1 MFELIELIKEA
12 EPEKQELIDV
22 QNSRGKEYSRR
33 AYLQGKIDAYQHIL
47 ETEYP
52 DWEDIYKFAKNI
64 KELPK
69 HLK

>member
-1 MFELIELIKEA
+1 MFKLIELIKEA
-12 EPEKQELIDV
+12 ESEIQELIDV

-52 DWEDIYKFAKNI
+52 DWEDIYEFAKISKQNT
-64 KELPK
+64 K
-69 HLK
+69 

>member
-12 EPEKQELIDV
+12 KEFKRHWEKRGNDDV
-22 QNSRGKEYSRR
+22 RKVQR

-52 DWEDIYKFAKNI
+52 DWEDIYEFAKLSKQNT
-64 KELPK
+64 K
-69 HLK
+69 

>member
-12 EPEKQELIDV
+12 ESEKQDLMDI

-52 DWEDIYKFAKNI
+52 DWEDIYKFAKISKKNT
-64 KELPK
+64 K
-69 HLK
+69 

>member
-12 EPEKQELIDV
+12 RQSYNEDNGV
-22 QNSRGKEYSRR
+22 VGNHRS
-33 AYLQGKIDAYQHIL
+33 YLQGKIDAYQHIL

>member
-12 EPEKQELIDV
+12 ESEKQDLMDI

-47 ETEYP
+47 DTEYP
-52 DWEDIYKFAKNI
+52 DWEDIYEFAKISKKNT
-64 KELPK
+64 K
-69 HLK
+69 

>member
-1 MFELIELIKEA
+1 MLKLIELIKEA
-12 EPEKQELIDV
+12 ESEIQELIDV

-52 DWEDIYKFAKNI
+52 DWEDIYKFAKISKQNT
-64 KELPK
+64 K
-69 HLK
+69 

>member
-1 MFELIELIKEA
+1 MFELIELIEESKGFKKHW
-12 EPEKQELIDV
+12 EKRGNDDV
-22 QNSRGKEYSRR
+22 RKVQR

>member
-12 EPEKQELIDV
+12 KEFKRYWEKRGNDHFDRKV
-22 QNSRGKEYSRR
+22 QR

-52 DWEDIYKFAKNI
+52 DWEDIYEFAKLSKQNT
-64 KELPK
+64 K
-69 HLK
+69 

>member
-12 EPEKQELIDV
+12 KEFKKHWEKRGNDDV
-22 QNSRGKEYSRR
+22 RKVQR